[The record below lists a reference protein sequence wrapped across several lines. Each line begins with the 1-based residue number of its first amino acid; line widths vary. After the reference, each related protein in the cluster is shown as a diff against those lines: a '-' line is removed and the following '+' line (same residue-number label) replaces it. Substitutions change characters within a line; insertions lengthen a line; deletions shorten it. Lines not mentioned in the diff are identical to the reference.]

1 MAKRIQGKEK
11 DDLKHQMSRGVLMN
25 MIDKQIFE
33 EMMRDI
39 DRQLENEGVPAHSRS
54 IIASLKLANKLKISI
69 SIIPR
74 IPNTFSEDDFSR
86 EAIPWQIN
94 NWYQKVYSNK
104 INIDTKLASI
114 VFLIRGIP
122 YRAVLPLVYGA
133 VLINPF
139 DYIEDL
145 TPELYSRLSKEEIN
159 EIATLY
165 LDTYKAM
172 NKYHSS
178 GLPKINAVLT
188 KLETAVNIIMQ
199 RRFIDGDSKWASL
212 QFIEILLKSILEKN
226 QIEHKVKHDLLA
238 LLKLILHEIALNVL
252 KEDIEKIQCKAGV
265 RYSEIDVS
273 LKEAI
278 EAHYA
283 SLRVFVQIM
292 SAMFPDAR

>member
-25 MIDKQIFE
+25 IIDKQTFE
-33 EMMRDI
+33 DMMGDI
-39 DRQLENEGVPAHSRS
+39 DRQLENEGVPAHSRP
-54 IIASLKLANKLKISI
+54 IMASLKLANKLKIDI
-69 SIIPR
+69 PLIPR
-74 IPNTFSEDDFSR
+74 TQSIFTENDFSST
-86 EAIPWQIN
+86 AIPWQIN
-94 NWYQKVYSNK
+94 NWYQKIYSNK
-104 INIDTKLASI
+104 INIAPKLASI

-122 YRAVLPLVYGA
+122 YRAVLPRVYGT
-133 VLINPF
+133 VSISPF

-145 TPELYSRLSKEEIN
+145 TPGLYSRLSKEEIN

-165 LDTYKAM
+165 LGTFKAM
-172 NKYHSS
+172 NKYDSS

-226 QIEHKVKHDLLA
+226 RIKYKKEHELLP
-238 LLKLILHEIALNVL
+238 LLKFIPHEIARGVS
-252 KEDIEKIQCKAGV
+252 EVDIEKIQCNPGV
-265 RYSEIDVS
+265 RYLEIDAS
-273 LKEAI
+273 FNEAI

-283 SLRVFVQIM
+283 SLRVFVKIM
-292 SAMFPDAR
+292 SAMFPDD

>member
-1 MAKRIQGKEK
+1 MNIIEK
-11 DDLKHQMSRGVLMN
+11 QT
-25 MIDKQIFE
+25 FE
-33 EMMRDI
+33 EMMDDI
-39 DRQLENEGVPAHSRS
+39 DKQLENEGVPAHSRP
-54 IIASLKLANKLKISI
+54 IMASLKLTNKLKISI
-69 SIIPR
+69 PIIPR
-74 IPNTFSEDDFSR
+74 IQNTFSEDDFSR

-94 NWYQKVYSNK
+94 NWYQKIYSNK
-104 INIDTKLASI
+104 INIDPKLAST

-122 YRAVLPLVYGA
+122 YRAVLPLVFGS

-139 DYIEDL
+139 DYIENL
-145 TPELYSRLSKEEIN
+145 TPELYSRLSKEEIY

-165 LDTYKAM
+165 LDTIKAM
-172 NKYHSS
+172 NKYYSS

-188 KLETAVNIIMQ
+188 KLETAVDIIMQ
-199 RRFIDGDSKWASL
+199 SRFIDGDSKWASL

-238 LLKLILHEIALNVL
+238 LLKLIPHEIAHNVS
-252 KEDIEKIQCKAGV
+252 KKDIEKIQCKAGV

-283 SLRVFVQIM
+283 SLRVFVQII